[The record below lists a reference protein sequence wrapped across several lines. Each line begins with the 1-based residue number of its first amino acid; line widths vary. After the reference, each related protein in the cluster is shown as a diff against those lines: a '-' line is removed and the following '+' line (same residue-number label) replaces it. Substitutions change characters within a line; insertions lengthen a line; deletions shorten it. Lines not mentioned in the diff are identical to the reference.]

1 MFRFFCN
8 CCISLVFEDQL
19 IKTRRWCSEMKV
31 WIGHLV
37 SPIRPTLCPHPSL
50 SGQQTNTATSP
61 TLAQHYNT
69 CTTGC
74 LSNTLQRFAT
84 SATTPL
90 HHTGWLNCHIWGS
103 EEAKP
108 GPLGPPQNGKLTT
121 PLIHR
126 VNLANNFFYHLS
138 NSTGSSPVLQLLT
151 KVVVFLLLIWGDSI
165 IWIGENWTNILK
177 ETNKMLKLKPMTK
190 ASRN

>member
-1 MFRFFCN
+1 
-8 CCISLVFEDQL
+8 
-19 IKTRRWCSEMKV
+19 MKV

-61 TLAQHYNT
+61 TLLQHYNRRHLYNWLFEQQYNVLRILRRAR
-69 CTTGC
+69 CIIPGD
-74 LSNTLQRFAT
+74 SIAT
-84 SATTPL
+84 F
-90 HHTGWLNCHIWGS
+90 GVS

-108 GPLGPPQNGKLTT
+108 GPLAPPQNGKLTT

-138 NSTGSSPVLQLLT
+138 NSPGSSPVLQLLT
-151 KVVVFLLLIWGDSI
+151 KVVVFLLLFGGIPSYHPMQ
-165 IWIGENWTNILK
+165 WIGENWTNI
-177 ETNKMLKLKPMTK
+177 
-190 ASRN
+190 SR

>member
-1 MFRFFCN
+1 
-8 CCISLVFEDQL
+8 
-19 IKTRRWCSEMKV
+19 MKV

-61 TLAQHYNT
+61 TLLQHYNRRH
-69 CTTGC
+69 
-74 LSNTLQRFAT
+74 LYNWLFEQH
-84 SATTPL
+84 ATTFCDFCDDPAASYRVTQL
-90 HHTGWLNCHIWGS
+90 PHLGS

-138 NSTGSSPVLQLLT
+138 NSSRGSSPVLQLLT
-151 KVVVFLLLIWGDSI
+151 KVVVFLLLFWGDSMI
-165 IWIGENWTNILK
+165 SSNGQILQ
-177 ETNKMLKLKPMTK
+177 NKRTK
-190 ASRN
+190 SSK